1 MLWRDYGGSM
11 CNRRNGN
18 SAGKPTPA
26 CNLSAGQLVYVGCSS
41 FNGTFTGTPVSDS
54 VGGNTWVQDGTTGT
68 TAGTGKVALFHSVL
82 AAGGASMT
90 VQCNYTGAVDS
101 GVAIQN
107 FTGNAAA
114 GNTDGTAAN
123 GSGTSTT
130 PNSGNVTPT
139 QTGDVLVGVTT
150 HDNAPTTTKGTNFTE
165 SFKSDA
171 TSLAQPIELEYHI
184 KTDSAAEA
192 ADWTLNTSNSWVA
205 VAGMYKAAAASACTP
220 TLTLMGVGRCN

>member
-1 MLWRDYGGSM
+1 MASILQLKKLAAVLLLLTLPGYCAITAGACATGAT
-11 CNRRNGN
+11 GN

-54 VGGNTWVQDGTTGT
+54 VGGNTWTQDGTTGT

-101 GVAIQN
+101 GIAIQN

-123 GSGTSTT
+123 GSGTNTA
-130 PNSGNVTPT
+130 PNSGNVTPA
-139 QTGDVLVGVTT
+139 QTGDVLVGATT
-150 HDNAPTTTKGTNFTE
+150 HDNSAYHDKRY
-165 SFKSDA
+165 
-171 TSLAQPIELEYHI
+171 ELYRVI
-184 KTDSAAEA
+184 
-192 ADWTLNTSNSWVA
+192 
-205 VAGMYKAAAASACTP
+205 
-220 TLTLMGVGRCN
+220 

>member
-1 MLWRDYGGSM
+1 VQ
-11 CNRRNGN
+11 GN
-18 SAGKPTPA
+18 WFISAVPT
-26 CNLSAGQLVYVGCSS
+26 
-41 FNGTFTGTPVSDS
+41 FNGTFTGTPVTDS

-139 QTGDVLVGVTT
+139 QTGDVFAGQRHTTMLPPLPREQTFSKPLSQTQLRSRSLLSLNVTS
-150 HDNAPTTTKGTNFTE
+150 K
-165 SFKSDA
+165 
-171 TSLAQPIELEYHI
+171 
-184 KTDSAAEA
+184 
-192 ADWTLNTSNSWVA
+192 
-205 VAGMYKAAAASACTP
+205 
-220 TLTLMGVGRCN
+220 LTRRLKLRTGR